1 MSQLAPAE
9 LLDLLTSSGSIT
21 LGTAWFLTRL
31 AKSIVP
37 PAVDYLVR
45 RRLLQTIEK
54 FAASPPPARIE
65 LTSQGFVFDPLLPAR
80 SMYPSPVLRENVTA
94 LMTTPDPGP

>member
-45 RRLLQTIEK
+45 RRLG
-54 FAASPPPARIE
+54 S
-65 LTSQGFVFDPLLPAR
+65 
-80 SMYPSPVLRENVTA
+80 N
-94 LMTTPDPGP
+94 